1 MKCYQFKY
9 TLYFVQRGIVPRKFK
24 GTHFIL
30 PVIYWRKVRMTS
42 SPHDPYELG
51 YTRVTMAITKGS
63 KSASWSE
70 SQKIVLVRIALCN
83 SRA

>member
-1 MKCYQFKY
+1 
-9 TLYFVQRGIVPRKFK
+9 
-24 GTHFIL
+24 
-30 PVIYWRKVRMTS
+30 MTS
-42 SPHDPYELG
+42 SRHDPYELG

-63 KSASWSE
+63 NSASWSE